1 VRLKIVNLKNIGGDY
16 NLNKLELLF
25 RNASKRPSRAST
37 ATFCQDV
44 NVVVLRPLIKLAMPP
59 TPQRI
64 VIITLILILVAITAI
79 IKYILADYYKPTG
92 V

>member
-1 VRLKIVNLKNIGGDY
+1 
-16 NLNKLELLF
+16 LNELEPPF
-25 RNASKRPSRAST
+25 YNASKRPSRAST

-64 VIITLILILVAITAI
+64 VIITLILILIAITAI
-79 IKYILADYYKPTG
+79 IEYILANYYKPTG
-92 V
+92 I

>member
-1 VRLKIVNLKNIGGDY
+1 VRLKNVSLKNIGGDH
-16 NLNKLELLF
+16 NLNELELPF
-25 RNASKRPSRAST
+25 CDASERLSRAST

-64 VIITLILILVAITAI
+64 VIITLISILAAVTAI
-79 IKYILADYYKPTG
+79 IEHISADYYKPTG